1 MSEGA
6 APVPYS
12 LPIPAGNAM
21 VYASPTVSRH
31 SVLVEMSTHNG
42 VVIAVMSP
50 AEARR
55 VARSIEAAADAAE
68 PRS

>member
-1 MSEGA
+1 
-6 APVPYS
+6 
-12 LPIPAGNAM
+12 M